1 MATQAQIEAN
11 RKNAQKSTGPKSKQG
26 KDTVS
31 QNAVKHGL
39 CANKHVIRSESQEEF
54 DEFRQ
59 NMIADL
65 EPVGAMEKMLADR
78 IVSLSWRLK
87 RAEQFQNL
95 AIESLIE
102 FNLNDGWYR
111 GASARREADKGN
123 LELIIGFAINRDFE
137 EGRTLDLLLMYERR
151 IESSLY
157 KASAELR
164 KMQRIRRKEDKRET
178 VSRASCPR
186 LHEQEAEAAESMDM
200 KKAEDR
206 KIRSEEDKRGEKE
219 FDLENQS
226 QFDSAAFGGLRS
238 AMDIASLE
246 SCAEK
251 QSQIDMMDETGRG
264 IESSGE
270 GHPHPDKLH
279 RDEDATREGK
289 KADELVEEEDKKIG
303 EIESDFE
310 NQSQFDS
317 AAFGVRRSAND
328 NRGMGEAAAHKQDSG
343 EGHPHP
349 DKLHRDEDATREGK
363 KEEDRNIRGF
373 DEEKGEIELAKQS
386 QFIGFNN
393 GDE

>member
-1 MATQAQIEAN
+1 MTTQAQIEAN

-26 KDTVS
+26 KEAVS

-65 EPVGAMEKMLADR
+65 EPVGAMEKMLTDR

-157 KASAELR
+157 KATSELR
-164 KMQRIRRKEDKRET
+164 KMQRIRKNK
-178 VSRASCPR
+178 
-186 LHEQEAEAAESMDM
+186 
-200 KKAEDR
+200 
-206 KIRSEEDKRGEKE
+206 
-219 FDLENQS
+219 QS
-226 QFDSAAFGGLRS
+226 QFDCAEFSGLRS
-238 AMDIASLE
+238 ATGVASPE

-251 QSQIDMMDETGRG
+251 QSQIDVMDKTGRG
-264 IESSGE
+264 IENSGE
-270 GHPHPDKLH
+270 D
-279 RDEDATREGK
+279 
-289 KADELVEEEDKKIG
+289 
-303 EIESDFE
+303 
-310 NQSQFDS
+310 
-317 AAFGVRRSAND
+317 
-328 NRGMGEAAAHKQDSG
+328 
-343 EGHPHP
+343 HPHP

-363 KEEDRNIRGF
+363 KEEDREMRSYE
-373 DEEKGEIELAKQS
+373 DEKEEEMTQDTKTVEQT
-386 QFIGFNN
+386 QFILMQGGKNIKL
-393 GDE
+393 

>member
-1 MATQAQIEAN
+1 M
-11 RKNAQKSTGPKSKQG
+11 
-26 KDTVS
+26 V
-31 QNAVKHGL
+31 
-39 CANKHVIRSESQEEF
+39 CALNKHVIRSESQEEF
-54 DEFRQ
+54 DEFKQ
-59 NMIADL
+59 SMIADL

-102 FNLNDGWYR
+102 FNLNDGWYK
-111 GASARREADKGN
+111 GNSARREADKGN

-157 KASAELR
+157 KATAELR
-164 KMQRIRRKEDKRET
+164 KMQRIRRKEGKRET

-206 KIRSEEDKRGEKE
+206 KIRSEEDKREDTE
-219 FDLENQS
+219 SDLENQS
-226 QFDSAAFGGLRS
+226 QFDCAEFSGLRS
-238 AMDIASLE
+238 ATGVASLE

-251 QSQIDMMDETGRG
+251 QSQIDVMDETGRG

-279 RDEDATREGK
+279 RDEDATRTSLQPEILSQK
-289 KADELVEEEDKKIG
+289 SEMLNVKTNEELNQ
-303 EIESDFE
+303 E
-310 NQSQFDS
+310 NKPNS
-317 AAFGVRRSAND
+317 ASFLGS
-328 NRGMGEAAAHKQDSG
+328 H
-343 EGHPHP
+343 
-349 DKLHRDEDATREGK
+349 
-363 KEEDRNIRGF
+363 
-373 DEEKGEIELAKQS
+373 
-386 QFIGFNN
+386 
-393 GDE
+393 

>member
-1 MATQAQIEAN
+1 MTTQAQIEAN
-11 RKNAQKSTGPKSKQG
+11 RKNAQKSTGPKSRQG
-26 KDTVS
+26 KEAVS

-111 GASARREADKGN
+111 GDSARREADKGN
-123 LELIIGFAINRDFE
+123 LELIIGFAINRDFAE
-137 EGRTLDLLLMYERR
+137 ARTLDLLLMYERR

-157 KASAELR
+157 KASTELR
-164 KMQRIRRKEDKRET
+164 KMQRMRRKEGKRET

-200 KKAEDR
+200 KKEEDR

-226 QFDSAAFGGLRS
+226 QFDSAEFGVRRS
-238 AMDIASLE
+238 ANDNRGKGEVA
-246 SCAEK
+246 AHK
-251 QSQIDMMDETGRG
+251 QDSR
-264 IESSGE
+264 E

-279 RDEDATREGK
+279 RDEDATRISLQPEILSQK
-289 KADELVEEEDKKIG
+289 SEMLNVRTNEELNR
-303 EIESDFE
+303 E
-310 NQSQFDS
+310 NKPNS
-317 AAFGVRRSAND
+317 
-328 NRGMGEAAAHKQDSG
+328 
-343 EGHPHP
+343 
-349 DKLHRDEDATREGK
+349 
-363 KEEDRNIRGF
+363 
-373 DEEKGEIELAKQS
+373 
-386 QFIGFNN
+386 
-393 GDE
+393 

>member
-1 MATQAQIEAN
+1 MTTQAEIEAN
-11 RKNAQKSTGPKSKQG
+11 RKNAQKSTGPKSRQG

-65 EPVGAMEKMLADR
+65 EPVGAMEKMLTDR

-102 FNLNDGWYR
+102 FNLNDGWYK
-111 GASARREADKGN
+111 GNSARREADKGN

-157 KASAELR
+157 KATSELR
-164 KMQRIRRKEDKRET
+164 KMQRIRKNK
-178 VSRASCPR
+178 
-186 LHEQEAEAAESMDM
+186 
-200 KKAEDR
+200 
-206 KIRSEEDKRGEKE
+206 
-219 FDLENQS
+219 QS
-226 QFDSAAFGGLRS
+226 QFDCAEFSGLRS
-238 AMDIASLE
+238 AAGVASLE
-246 SCAEK
+246 SCAAE
-251 QSQIDMMDETGRG
+251 QSQIDVMDETGRG

-279 RDEDATREGK
+279 RDEDATQYRLIDDGFP
-289 KADELVEEEDKKIG
+289 DE
-303 EIESDFE
+303 
-310 NQSQFDS
+310 QSQIRFNHSQITRNTNLINKANSDS
-317 AAFGVRRSAND
+317 FKSTNH
-328 NRGMGEAAAHKQDSG
+328 NEA
-343 EGHPHP
+343 
-349 DKLHRDEDATREGK
+349 
-363 KEEDRNIRGF
+363 
-373 DEEKGEIELAKQS
+373 
-386 QFIGFNN
+386 IGS
-393 GDE
+393 

>member
-1 MATQAQIEAN
+1 MTTQAQIEAN
-11 RKNAQKSTGPKSKQG
+11 RKNAQKSTGPKSRQG

-39 CANKHVIRSESQEEF
+39 CANRHVIRSESQEEF

-65 EPVGAMEKMLADR
+65 EPVGAMEKMISDR

-111 GASARREADKGN
+111 GNSARREADKGN

-164 KMQRIRRKEDKRET
+164 KMQRLRKNK
-178 VSRASCPR
+178 
-186 LHEQEAEAAESMDM
+186 
-200 KKAEDR
+200 
-206 KIRSEEDKRGEKE
+206 
-219 FDLENQS
+219 QS
-226 QFDSAAFGGLRS
+226 QFDCAEFSGLRS
-238 AMDIASLE
+238 ATGVASLE
-246 SCAEK
+246 SCAVE
-251 QSQIDMMDETGRG
+251 QSQIDVMDETRRG

-270 GHPHPDKLH
+270 GHPHPDRLH
-279 RDEDATREGK
+279 
-289 KADELVEEEDKKIG
+289 L
-303 EIESDFE
+303 
-310 NQSQFDS
+310 
-317 AAFGVRRSAND
+317 
-328 NRGMGEAAAHKQDSG
+328 
-343 EGHPHP
+343 
-349 DKLHRDEDATREGK
+349 DEDATREGK
-363 KEEDRNIRGF
+363 KEGDRKIRSYED
-373 DEEKGEIELAKQS
+373 EKGEIELAKQS
-386 QFIGFNN
+386 QLLKK
-393 GDE
+393 E

>member
-1 MATQAQIEAN
+1 MTTQAQIEAN
-11 RKNAQKSTGPKSKQG
+11 RKNAQKSTGPKSRQG

-65 EPVGAMEKMLADR
+65 EPVGAMEKMLSDR

-111 GASARREADKGN
+111 GNSARREADKGN

-137 EGRTLDLLLMYERR
+137 EARTLDLLLMYERR

-157 KASAELR
+157 KATSELR
-164 KMQRIRRKEDKRET
+164 KMQRMRRKEDKMEKR
-178 VSRASCPR
+178 SPASVV
-186 LHEQEAEAAESMDM
+186 
-200 KKAEDR
+200 
-206 KIRSEEDKRGEKE
+206 
-219 FDLENQS
+219 
-226 QFDSAAFGGLRS
+226 
-238 AMDIASLE
+238 

-251 QSQIDMMDETGRG
+251 QSQIDVMDETGRG
-264 IESSGE
+264 IESSRE
-270 GHPHPDKLH
+270 GHPHPDKPH

-303 EIESDFE
+303 EIESDSE
-310 NQSQFDS
+310 NQSQFDC
-317 AAFGVRRSAND
+317 AEFGGLRSAT
-328 NRGMGEAAAHKQDSG
+328 GVASPESG
-343 EGHPHP
+343 AVE
-349 DKLHRDEDATREGK
+349 
-363 KEEDRNIRGF
+363 
-373 DEEKGEIELAKQS
+373 QS
-386 QFIGFNN
+386 QFTEDGQICTPAG
-393 GDE
+393 GHTKPYTQYPVS